1 MGDIVLFQMLKT
13 ALPMAATRSV
23 RDSFLRGLVLCV
35 AMSSPV
41 WAGETV
47 TGTKTV
53 PNSTHQSE
61 ENPNSFLKFFLGRF
75 QENEK
80 AVKFEYSKSWLATQN
95 TASGDEQWAC
105 LSEALY
111 FEARGESVKGQF
123 AVAEVILNRVESSK
137 YPNSVCGVINQGTGK
152 KYQCQFT
159 YTCDGK
165 KELFNEVSA
174 QKNTQK
180 IAAALLTGVVPRS
193 LTKGATH
200 YHTKAV
206 NPSWARKFPRV
217 AAIGAHYFYRQPGAG
232 TNKS

>member
-1 MGDIVLFQMLKT
+1 MFFQMIKT
-13 ALPMAATRSV
+13 TLPRAATKSV
-23 RDSFLRGLVLCV
+23 RGPLLRGLVLCV
-35 AMSSPV
+35 AMTGPV
-41 WAGETV
+41 WASDTV

-53 PNSTHQSE
+53 PHSTHQSE
-61 ENPNSFLKFFLGRF
+61 KNPNSFLKFFIGRS
-75 QENEK
+75 QK
-80 AVKFEYSKSWLATQN
+80 TAKTKSFEYSKSWLASQKP
-95 TASGDEQWAC
+95 ASGDDQWAC

-123 AVAEVILNRVESSK
+123 AVAEVILNRVESAK
-137 YPNSVCGVINQGTGK
+137 YPNSVCGVIKQGTGK

-165 KELFNEVSA
+165 KELYNEASA
-174 QKNTQK
+174 RKSTQK
-180 IAAALLTGVVPRS
+180 IAAALLSGAVPRS

-206 NPSWARKFPRV
+206 KPSWSKKFPRV
-217 AAIGAHYFYRQPGAG
+217 AAIGVHYFYRQPGAG